1 MKKILKQKR
10 IVIILSTLVIISIF
24 LVGRSM
30 RINKEKI
37 NINLKKAKKVLV
49 SKGDLKKEL
58 ILTGKIDAQNYAVL
72 RFQTAGNLYWL
83 GVKEGDLINKWQAI
97 ASLDKKE
104 LQKRFEKELNNY
116 LSNRWDF
123 EDTQDQYKQTK
134 ENFLITPEIQR
145 ILDKKQFSLNNA
157 VIDLE
162 LTDITL
168 KYASLISPIKGIVTS
183 IDIPTSGVNIN
194 PTNFSI
200 TVIDFNSIYFK
211 TEADE
216 EDISQLFIGQK
227 AEITLDSFPD
237 KYFPSEIFNI
247 SFVPLEGQTSTS
259 YKIKLSFKE
268 DNSRLNFKIG
278 MNGDAKIIL
287 ETKENVLIVPIES
300 IIEEGNQKFV
310 YQLQENNKV
319 KKQEI
324 KTGLQTDDF
333 LEIVDGLKENETVVY

>member
-1 MKKILKQKR
+1 MKRILKQKK
-10 IVIILSTLVIISIF
+10 VIIILFSLVLVSI
-24 LVGRSM
+24 LIAGRSL
-30 RINKEKI
+30 RSNKEKI

-58 ILTGKIDAQNYAVL
+58 ILTGKIDSQNYSIL
-72 RFQTAGNLYWL
+72 RFQTPGKLSWL

-134 ENFLITPEIQR
+134 EKYLITPEIQR

-162 LTDITL
+162 LIDIAL
-168 KYASLISPIKGIVTS
+168 KNATLISPIKGIITS
-183 IDIPTSGVNIN
+183 IDMPSDGVNIN

-216 EDISQLFIGQK
+216 EDVSKLFIGQK

-237 KYFPSEIFNI
+237 KRFPSEIFQI
-247 SFVPLEGQTSTS
+247 SFVPIEGQTSTS

-268 DNSRLNFKIG
+268 DNSKLNFKIG

-287 ETKENVLIVPIES
+287 ETKENVLIVPSES
-300 IIEEGNQKFV
+300 IIEEGNQKFI
-310 YQLQENNKV
+310 YLLQKNNEI

-333 LEIVDGLKENETVVY
+333 SEIIDGLKENDTVVY